1 LVDIFLLIARVLLAA
16 VFGVAGVAKLADQK
30 GSRSSLTQFGVPAF
44 AVPAAALLLPLA
56 ELACAVALLRASWAW
71 WGAAGAL
78 ALCCYLS
85 LPLRS
90 T

>member
-1 LVDIFLLIARVLLAA
+1 M
-16 VFGVAGVAKLADQK
+16 FGVAGVAKLADQK